1 MPSYFE
7 ICIRI
12 NYILLLTVPD
22 ILDIYTMNITFVRW
36 LALKRWLPFF
46 RFGLYKMNTIFLLKA
61 LEICCAD

>member
-36 LALKRWLPFF
+36 LAVKRWLPLF